1 MEIPGVNDWE
11 PWSDGVKT
19 LDNPFRDPGPQKV
32 TLNGEQVS
40 CVISGAPDLGSPW
53 GFGNIIEHWTEDVPP
68 GLFTPAT
75 VKGASRDT
83 GEIAITPKP
92 TYLSE
97 ATIYSY
103 AMKNSIFTQ
112 DKVNPALKTQFI
124 KFLEEGIKDMRKS
137 QPGWGYRKSLPYPK
151 TGQELPLSM
160 GSIPDKIQFSPDEPI
175 PMAAATPPSSIL
187 GGPVD
192 PFNPYGFGKG
202 PYYTVNYIPQATWRT
217 YEKNIAQQVADSYKA
232 PPPDKPTDPSK
243 PTPLRKPGD
252 LSQYL
257 DNSKGVV
264 NTKADFDTNAMVDPG
279 VGFDLTNVGVSKE
292 SCEMVGL
299 GAIPVMFYCSKVGT
313 WKWLAY
319 YTAASPITAYAITK
333 LLHEPLDYN
342 LREWNRT
349 VNNTGAQ
356 VEVTSTLW
364 VESLQN
370 LEYIWTKGIENAIP
384 RFKSPAFLIPAGLA
398 AIPVGYSYYQT
409 KNKSTLALYG
419 VFCASVPF
427 VEAALEKFYETHKIM
442 VVGVG
447 GITGTLAVASLLYST
462 GLIPPPIIGEI
473 GAVGFAGTGL
483 VCAAMWIKEEIDGTV
498 SKVEGAVSNPLSLF

>member
-19 LDNPFRDPGPQKV
+19 LDNPFRDPGAQKV
-32 TLNGEQVS
+32 TVNGEQVS
-40 CVISGAPDLGSPW
+40 CVKSGAPDLGSPW
-53 GFGNIIEHWTEDVPP
+53 SFIPVLGTRQAQDADTTGQLILDGIANAASFGMAGFGTTEHAHDV
-68 GLFTPAT
+68 
-75 VKGASRDT
+75 SYHSESYDT
-83 GEIAITPKP
+83 GDVAIGGTPK
-92 TYLSE
+92 YLSE
-97 ATIYSY
+97 AAIYSY

-137 QPGWGYRKSLPYPK
+137 QSGWGYRKSLPNPK
-151 TGQELPLSM
+151 TGQEISLPA
-160 GSIPDKIQFSPDEPI
+160 GSVPGKLGINPDAPI
-175 PMAAATPPSSIL
+175 PLTTPI
-187 GGPVD
+187 
-192 PFNPYGFGKG
+192 
-202 PYYTVNYIPQATWRT
+202 VNYIPQATWRT
-217 YEKNIAQQVADSYKA
+217 YEKNIAQQVADTYKA

-243 PTPLRKPGD
+243 PATLRKPGD

-264 NTKADFDTNAMVDPG
+264 NTKADFDPNAMVDPG

-299 GAIPVMFYCSKVGT
+299 GAIPVMFYCNKVGT

-349 VNNTGAQ
+349 VNNTGGQ

-370 LEYIWTKGIENAIP
+370 LEYIWTKGAEKAIE
-384 RFKSPAFLIPAGLA
+384 RFKSPAFLIPAGIA

-427 VEAALEKFYETHKIM
+427 VETALEKFYETHKIM